1 MAMVIVF
8 CEQERERKAPLIRLV
23 YEEAEII
30 KFHQVL
36 CLALLLGAPALT
48 YPFLFFSF
56 PLLTFS

>member
-1 MAMVIVF
+1 MATVIVF
-8 CEQERERKAPLIRLV
+8 CERERERKAPLIHLV
-23 YEEAEII
+23 CGGAEIV

-56 PLLTFS
+56 PLLAFS